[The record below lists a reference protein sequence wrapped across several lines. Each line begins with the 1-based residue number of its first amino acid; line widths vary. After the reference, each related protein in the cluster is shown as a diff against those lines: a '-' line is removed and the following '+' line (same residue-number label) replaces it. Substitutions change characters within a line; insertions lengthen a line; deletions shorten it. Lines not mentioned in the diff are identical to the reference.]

1 MEGLFAFGRG
11 SDARLS
17 LRAFSFRRPGVLCLR
32 VSDSR
37 RVQAAG
43 RRFYPSAKD
52 AERTVV
58 FSTSEIESLHA
69 EREEYAAGHR
79 FYFVGP
85 SWVAYVSACRCADG
99 TAAQDK
105 CTERFSTLHG
115 QS

>member
-1 MEGLFAFGRG
+1 
-11 SDARLS
+11 
-17 LRAFSFRRPGVLCLR
+17 
-32 VSDSR
+32 
-37 RVQAAG
+37 VQAAG
-43 RRFYPSAKD
+43 RRFYGSAKD

-58 FSTSEIESLHA
+58 ASAGERDSLHA

-79 FYFVGP
+79 FYFVGL

-105 CTERFSTLHG
+105 CMERFSTLHG